1 MRFMSVKTYAVRDLR
16 NSTADVIEAA
26 LDGHEV
32 YISVNGT
39 AKVRVVPLVEASPME
54 RVVADAA
61 ALPRVPS
68 NSMTELLDDK
78 EHSKAAQGER

>member
-1 MRFMSVKTYAVRDLR
+1 MSVKTFAVRDLR

-39 AKVRVVPLVEASPME
+39 PKVRVVPLEEASPMA
-54 RVVADAA
+54 RVIDDAA

-68 NSMTELLDDK
+68 NSMEELLADK
-78 EHSKAAQGER
+78 ERSKAAQVVR

>member
-1 MRFMSVKTYAVRDLR
+1 MSVKTFAVRDLR
-16 NSTADVIEAA
+16 NSTADVIDAA

-39 AKVRVVPLVEASPME
+39 PKVRVVPLGEVKPMA

-61 ALPRVPS
+61 ALPRVAS
-68 NSMTELLDDK
+68 SSMEELQADK
-78 EHSKAAQGER
+78 ERSKAAQVVA

>member
-1 MRFMSVKTYAVRDLR
+1 MSVKTFAVRDLR

-39 AKVRVVPLVEASPME
+39 PKVRVVPLAEAVPMA
-54 RVVADAA
+54 RVLADAA
-61 ALPRVPS
+61 VLPRVPS
-68 NSMTELLDDK
+68 RSMEELLDDK
-78 EHSKAAQGER
+78 ERSKAAQAIR

>member
-1 MRFMSVKTYAVRDLR
+1 MAVRTFAVRDLR

-39 AKVRVVPLVEASPME
+39 PKVRIVPIEEVITPMG
-54 RVVADAA
+54 RVLADAQ
-61 ALPRVPS
+61 ALPRVAS
-68 NSMTELLDDK
+68 TSMDELLDAK
-78 EHSKAAQGER
+78 ERSKAAQVVR

>member
-1 MRFMSVKTYAVRDLR
+1 MSIKTFGVRDLR
-16 NSTADVIEAA
+16 NSTADVIDAA

-39 AKVRVVPLVEASPME
+39 PKVRVTAIDDTPPMA
-54 RVVADAA
+54 RVLADAA

-68 NSMTELLDDK
+68 NSMGELLDAK
-78 EHSKAAQGER
+78 ERSKAAQ